1 MANSQGDACA
11 RHQIKRTSFNMVY
24 FYTMKAIFES
34 EAILIMTHARATGLR
49 YRKRLEVIMMI
60 IRDCLIL

>member
-11 RHQIKRTSFNMVY
+11 RDQIKRTSFNMVY
-24 FYTMKAIFES
+24 FYAMMARYER

-49 YRKRLEVIMMI
+49 YRKRLVVIMMN